1 MPLVTLDVRN
11 TVDAIQ
17 LREPGSLQLIDLD
30 EPSPPDLGE
39 ALVRV
44 HRVGL
49 CGTDIA
55 GYRGTMPY
63 FSYPRIPGH
72 ELGVEVLAVAP
83 DVHHIKPG
91 DRCCIEP
98 YINNPESF
106 ASKRGHGNCCNEL
119 QTLGVHIDGGLR
131 PLFKLPARK
140 LHESESLDYEQLAL
154 VEPLAIGC
162 HAIDRAQPI
171 VGEHLLV
178 IGAGPIG
185 LSVMEFARQEE
196 CRVTVLDHKPER
208 LEFCRE
214 HLHVDYAV
222 QAGEPEEVAA
232 QLAEITSGNLFPIV
246 VDATGNAESMST
258 ALEYVGHTGKL
269 VCVGITS
276 GHLQFAYPLLHRP
289 EMTIMAS
296 RNALPGDFAR
306 IIRLLEDDQLD
317 ITPWITHRVPFA
329 NLIGEFE
336 SLIAPDSG
344 RIKAIVELG
353 KVHSGETV
361 SGD

>member
-1 MPLVTLDVRN
+1 MQ
-11 TVDAIQ
+11 AIQ
-17 LREPGSLQLIDLD
+17 LREPGSLQLIDID
-30 EPSPPDLGE
+30 EPSLPAVGE
-39 ALVRV
+39 AVVRV

-72 ELGVEVLAVAP
+72 ELGVEVVAVGP

-91 DRCCIEP
+91 DRCSVEP

-131 PLFKLPARK
+131 SLFKLPARK
-140 LHESESLDYEQLAL
+140 LHLSESLDYEQLAL

-162 HAIDRAQPI
+162 HAIERAQPI

-185 LSVMEFARQEE
+185 LSVMEFAHQAE

-208 LEFCRE
+208 LDFCRE
-214 HLHVDYAV
+214 HLHVNYAV
-222 QAGEPEEVAA
+222 QAGEPDEVAQ
-232 QLAEITSGNLFPIV
+232 QLSEITSGNLFPIV
-246 VDATGNAESMST
+246 VDATGQANSMST

-269 VCVGITS
+269 VCVGIAS
-276 GHLQFAYPLLHRP
+276 GQLQFDYPLLHRP
-289 EMTIMAS
+289 ELTIMAS

-306 IIRLLEDDQLD
+306 IIRLLEDKQVN
-317 ITPWITHRVPFA
+317 IAPWITHRIPFA
-329 NLIGEFE
+329 NLLGEFE

-344 RIKAIVELG
+344 RIKAIVELDEA
-353 KVHSGETV
+353 HRE
-361 SGD
+361 